1 MASYNSSTTV
11 LVRSTRATGEV
22 TVALREAIRSVE
34 PRPPLVYDGSAL
46 DVIALFF
53 LPARGA
59 SVVLGAFG
67 VLAIAIAL
75 VGIYGLA
82 SNAVSTRTREIGIR
96 MVIARRHQ
104 VLRTLPGRAG
114 VVLSAGA
121 AAGLA
126 ASLALAPLL
135 SAVVYTA
142 STTDPAV
149 LVGTARNHGARR
161 TPRLLSAS
169 PAGVGPEP
177 VGDPQGRLSLLAAR
191 LPDQLS
197 SRDGW
202 R

>member
-11 LVRSTRATGEV
+11 LVNSTRATGEV